1 MSIEDEFFKQYK
13 NYDTYSLIQIFNED
27 DISFIIYM
35 HNDSSLR
42 DLYKNVK
49 LHKNEDIL
57 SYDSLLLYNDNVLP
71 DYGHITIK
79 DALHIHDKKRVFS
92 INYKNKK
99 NVKSE
104 DLTPN
109 GNKWTWPPNGGF
121 VCGR

>member
-1 MSIEDEFFKQYK
+1 MSIKEQFIQQYNK
-13 NYDTYSLIQIFNED
+13 SSEYYLIQVIDED
-27 DISFIIYM
+27 NTSFILYM
-35 HNDSSLR
+35 HNESSIH

-57 SYDSLLLYNDNVLP
+57 SYYSLLLYNDNVLP

-79 DALHIHDKKRVFS
+79 YALHIDDKKRVFS

-99 NVKSE
+99 NVKSS

-109 GNKWTWPPNGGF
+109 GNKWTCPPNGGF